1 MIGQR
6 LAKYRAIYYYKVDK
20 PKPDEDLSDPESWDG
35 QSLLDFSI
43 PETIGTLTDMTK
55 KEQLDSVIAQLGKQ
69 LGYSAISLIKLT
81 QGFESG
87 QAFMGDGESGA

>member
-1 MIGQR
+1 M
-6 LAKYRAIYYYKVDK
+6 AKYRAIYYYKVDK
-20 PKPDEDLSDPESWDG
+20 PKPDEDLTNPDSWDG

-55 KEQLDSVIAQLGKQ
+55 KEQLDCVIAQIGKQ
-69 LGYSAISLIKLT
+69 SGYSAISLIKLT

-87 QAFMGDGESGA
+87 EAFMGEGESGA